1 MAGSTG
7 PDMSPGISLSS
18 ACLCN
23 SQVCS
28 PYLLAKTT
36 LAARW
41 IYWSRVTEP
50 PSPLLTVTLGS
61 GGGNP
66 SGDSCSRVLYLPRGL
81 AFRGFLTI
89 KTGLLILKILCSW

>member
-1 MAGSTG
+1 MVGSTG
-7 PDMSPGISLSS
+7 PDTSPGISLSS

-50 PSPLLTVTLGS
+50 PAPLLAVTLGS

-66 SGDSCSRVLYLPRGL
+66 SGATAAPESFTFQEVWPFG
-81 AFRGFLTI
+81 GF
-89 KTGLLILKILCSW
+89 

>member
-1 MAGSTG
+1 
-7 PDMSPGISLSS
+7 MSPGISRSS

-23 SQVCS
+23 SQVWS

-36 LAARW
+36 LAAHW

-61 GGGNP
+61 GGGGP
-66 SGDSCSRVLYLPRGL
+66 SGGTAAPESFTFQEVWPLGV
-81 AFRGFLTI
+81 F
-89 KTGLLILKILCSW
+89 